1 MIVKEYVH
9 GKALDQIMGNYANA
23 INLFAQAG
31 KIYSFWHFLEH
42 IFTIF
47 EGKWLYPYLYYT
59 FLVLCILFPIR

>member
-31 KIYSFWHFLEH
+31 KIYSF
-42 IFTIF
+42 
-47 EGKWLYPYLYYT
+47 
-59 FLVLCILFPIR
+59 